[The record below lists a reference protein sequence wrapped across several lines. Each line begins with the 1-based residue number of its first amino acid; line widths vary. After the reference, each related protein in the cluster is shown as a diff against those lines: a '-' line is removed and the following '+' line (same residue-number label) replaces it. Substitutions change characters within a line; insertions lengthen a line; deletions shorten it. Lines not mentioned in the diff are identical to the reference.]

1 MNLSFWLSLII
12 CNVIRLLT
20 FFFSCNDLVVGFDL
34 ILCSCWFSREVG
46 FPEFSEAGLARAAS
60 LPPRSSLLC
69 SVHAGCTGEATC
81 RPWSPGPVP
90 TPVFSCPLS
99 PFLCYPCLTQVL
111 IPVSVVSPVWAPV
124 LAGKPGGGGSLSRVY
139 RLLQPARGPLAPTH
153 CRMGRALLV
162 SAPDLR
168 LPICSREMPAGW
180 FRVSSPQVRQ
190 LLCCLPFLC
199 LTVKIRQLSGLS
211 VACPH

>member
-34 ILCSCWFSREVG
+34 ILCSCWFSHEVG

-162 SAPDLR
+162 PRFSPWPQAAHLLSRDACWLVQGLLSSGPSAAL
-168 LPICSREMPAGW
+168 LPPFS
-180 FRVSSPQVRQ
+180 
-190 LLCCLPFLC
+190 LPHC
-199 LTVKIRQLSGLS
+199 
-211 VACPH
+211 